1 MTKNRALELERN
13 IYPLKVLF
21 VKMKKLQSL
30 KLFALL
36 LTLNSTILIPSAIA
50 TAETPN
56 NDDEMISRG
65 IVERLLRLNIPDFM
79 GVEKKLFIGK
89 LPDNL
94 SVDIPQPANSQ
105 VVGTIQ
111 RGRDNYQIELDV
123 PQSAAQIESFYENQL
138 KQKGWKQQ
146 KRPSPQQVFATS
158 ASQANKSIGY
168 CESEKGPSIN
178 LSISQLEKA
187 STAVCIGLSTD
198 KNNHFCRYISGNSP
212 FDIVEVPTLKPPE
225 NTKVIPDP
233 MRTFSSEI
241 SNSKV
246 TLESQLNIEQL
257 NQHYTNEMQQAGWT
271 KTADAK
277 DTRNNLTI
285 WRFKGKED
293 VSWEGIMRIKPVEG
307 KSGQYSANLMILQEK

>member
-94 SVDIPQPANSQ
+94 PVEVPQPGNSQ

-111 RGRDNYQIELDV
+111 RGKDNYQIELDV
-123 PQSAAQIESFYENQL
+123 PQSAAQVESFYENQL
-138 KQKGWKQQ
+138 TQKGWKQQ
-146 KRPSPQQVFATS
+146 KQPSPQQAFAITANQS
-158 ASQANKSIGY
+158 NKSSSY
-168 CESEKGPSIN
+168 CESAKGPSIN
-178 LSISQLEKA
+178 LSISQLEKT
-187 STAVCIGLSTD
+187 STSVSIGLSTN
-198 KNNHFCRYISGNSP
+198 KNNHFCRYLSGGSP
-212 FDIVEVPTLKPPE
+212 FDIVEVPSLKPPE
-225 NTKVIPDP
+225 NTKVIPNP
-233 MRTFSSEI
+233 MRTFGSEI
-241 SNSKV
+241 SNSKA

-257 NQHYTNEMQQAGWT
+257 KQHYINQMQQAGWT

-277 DTRNNLTI
+277 NTQTNLSVWT
-285 WRFKGKED
+285 FKGQENI
-293 VSWEGIMRIKPVEG
+293 WEGIMRIKPVEG